1 MYRNLYRHI
10 NRHICLLTH
19 RIPYRQVNH
28 TGHHHCHHISVN
40 ILLIFIITVLINCH
54 WSVGVE
60 MDKEIEGENA
70 ISRVVLCQTDWFA
83 QMTNCWSCL
92 NTTWI
97 TSYDFITSC
106 NHYPHHHHH
115 HDPHHHHHHH
125 HHHDTTTPIM
135 IILVF
140 IITPEQVAPDWPT
153 KSLQA
158 SGEPR
163 KHRSVSSTQISNDKV
178 SHQLQEIAN
187 TDHYSW
193 WFTELINIKIVWSF
207 YENIKV

>member
-106 NHYPHHHHH
+106 D

-125 HHHDTTTPIM
+125 HSHHNPPRLHYYPGTGRSWLTHKITSSFWRTT
-135 IILVF
+135 
-140 IITPEQVAPDWPT
+140 
-153 KSLQA
+153 QA
-158 SGEPR
+158 
-163 KHRSVSSTQISNDKV
+163 QISKF
-178 SHQLQEIAN
+178 S
-187 TDHYSW
+187 S
-193 WFTELINIKIVWSF
+193 NIKW
-207 YENIKV
+207 